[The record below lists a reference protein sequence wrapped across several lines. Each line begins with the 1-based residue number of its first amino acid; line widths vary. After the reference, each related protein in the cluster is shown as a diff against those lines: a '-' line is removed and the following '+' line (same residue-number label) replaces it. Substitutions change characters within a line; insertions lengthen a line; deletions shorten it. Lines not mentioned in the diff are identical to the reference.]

1 MEADLR
7 VLSGVGPHLI
17 VRVLRRHGLKLR
29 KAFAEPGSDRALH
42 VDGKWLK
49 TFLEATDG
57 KEPQGAHTGACPGKA
72 GAVPERNQESP
83 TEEREATEVCGEARG
98 AGREDCGQLEKKLA

>member
-1 MEADLR
+1 MLR
-7 VLSGVGPHLI
+7 GVGPYLI
-17 VRVLRRHGLKLR
+17 MGVLRRHSLKLR

-57 KEPQGAHTGACPGKA
+57 KEPQGAHILAQVQVTHLARSQAAHG
-72 GAVPERNQESP
+72 QEAWW
-83 TEEREATEVCGEARG
+83 EGI
-98 AGREDCGQLEKKLA
+98 DGQG

>member
-1 MEADLR
+1 M
-7 VLSGVGPHLI
+7 GVF
-17 VRVLRRHGLKLR
+17 RRHSLKLR

-57 KEPQGAHTGACPGKA
+57 KEPQGAHVLAQVQVTHLARSQAAHG
-72 GAVPERNQESP
+72 QEAWW
-83 TEEREATEVCGEARG
+83 EGI
-98 AGREDCGQLEKKLA
+98 DGQG

>member
-7 VLSGVGPHLI
+7 VLRGVGPYLI
-17 VRVLRRHGLKLR
+17 VGVLRRHGLKLR

-57 KEPQGAHTGACPGKA
+57 KEPQGAHILAQVQVTHLARSQAAHG
-72 GAVPERNQESP
+72 QEAWW
-83 TEEREATEVCGEARG
+83 EGI
-98 AGREDCGQLEKKLA
+98 DGQG

>member
-1 MEADLR
+1 MEDEEKLGEEEPWQERGVGADLR

-29 KAFAEPGSDRALH
+29 KAFAEPGSDRPLH

-49 TFLEATDG
+49 TFLEATDV
-57 KEPQGAHTGACPGKA
+57 KEPQELTSWP
-72 GAVPERNQESP
+72 RF
-83 TEEREATEVCGEARG
+83 R
-98 AGREDCGQLEKKLA
+98 

>member
-1 MEADLR
+1 MEADQS

-17 VRVLRRHGLKLR
+17 VGMLRGRGLKLG
-29 KAFAEPGSDRALH
+29 KALAEPGSDRALH

-57 KEPQGAHTGACPGKA
+57 KEPQGAHILAQVQVTHLARSQAADG
-72 GAVPERNQESP
+72 QE
-83 TEEREATEVCGEARG
+83 A
-98 AGREDCGQLEKKLA
+98 

>member
-57 KEPQGAHTGACPGKA
+57 KEPQGAHVLAQVQVTHLA
-72 GAVPERNQESP
+72 GSQAAHRQE
-83 TEEREATEVCGEARG
+83 AWWEVIDRQG
-98 AGREDCGQLEKKLA
+98 